1 MRKVYANE
9 VTYDFIDADVHICLV
24 KLPGGL
30 SMDLGGI
37 LSQKKDTIKGIP
49 KNIIH
54 GLRLVL
60 PGRSS
65 RDQ

>member
-9 VTYDFIDADVHICLV
+9 VSCDFIDADVHICLV
-24 KLPGGL
+24 KLSRGL

-37 LSQKKDTIKGIP
+37 LSQKKDTIKGIS

-54 GLRLVL
+54 GLHLGL

-65 RDQ
+65 RDH